1 MAVAPR
7 EEPSEDWKTMEQPD
21 KSDLGPADAAPEPDD
36 VIDGGGPAAEAD
48 FDASVT
54 GDVGLAGA
62 FQRQLTEE
70 KEKYLRLAAEY
81 ENYRKRTTKER
92 AEAYS
97 RAQADLAKQLLDA
110 LDDLA
115 RFAHVDPS
123 TVDAST
129 VVQGVDMVEKKALK
143 ALTGAGLEIIDPT
156 NQSFDPKLHEAVA
169 TEPALSPEDDHVVSR
184 VYQAGYLFNGQLLR
198 PARVVVK
205 QWNG

>member
-1 MAVAPR
+1 M
-7 EEPSEDWKTMEQPD
+7 TMERPD
-21 KSDLGPADAAPEPDD
+21 KGDLGPADAAPESDN
-36 VIDGGGPAAEAD
+36 VIDGAGPSADAD
-48 FDASVT
+48 FDTSV
-54 GDVGLAGA
+54 GADLGLTAA
-62 FQRQLTEE
+62 LQRQLTEQQDR
-70 KEKYLRLAAEY
+70 YLRLAAEY
-81 ENYRKRTTKER
+81 ENYRKRTNKER
-92 AEAYS
+92 TESYS

-129 VVQGVDMVEKKALK
+129 VVQGVEMVEKKALK
-143 ALTGAGLEIIDPT
+143 ALTGAGLEIVDPA

-169 TEPALSPEDDHVVSR
+169 TEPALSPEDDHVVSK
-184 VYQAGYLFNGQLLR
+184 VFQAGYLFNGQLLR

>member
-7 EEPSEDWKTMEQPD
+7 EEPSEHWKTMEQPD
-21 KSDLGPADAAPEPDD
+21 KNDLGPADAAPEPDD
-36 VIDGGGPAAEAD
+36 MIDGGGPSAEAD
-48 FDASVT
+48 FGASVT
-54 GDVGLAGA
+54 GDVGLTSA

-70 KEKYLRLAAEY
+70 KDRYLRLAAEY

-143 ALTGAGLEIIDPT
+143 ALTGAG
-156 NQSFDPKLHEAVA
+156 
-169 TEPALSPEDDHVVSR
+169 
-184 VYQAGYLFNGQLLR
+184 
-198 PARVVVK
+198 
-205 QWNG
+205 

>member
-1 MAVAPR
+1 M
-7 EEPSEDWKTMEQPD
+7 DFPD

-36 VIDGGGPAAEAD
+36 VIDGGGPAADAD
-48 FDASVT
+48 FDATVSDGLGVV
-54 GDVGLAGA
+54 GDL
-62 FQRQLTEE
+62 QRQLTAQQ
-70 KEKYLRLAAEY
+70 EKYLRLAAEY
-81 ENYRKRTTKER
+81 DNYRKRTTRER
-92 AEAYS
+92 AETHS
-97 RAQADLAKQLLDA
+97 RSQGDLAKQLLDA

-115 RFAHVDPS
+115 RFAHVDPA

-129 VVQGVDMVEKKALK
+129 VVQGVEMVEKKALK
-143 ALTGAGLEIIDPT
+143 ALTAAGLELIDPA

-184 VYQAGYLFNGQLLR
+184 VYQVGYLFNGQLLR